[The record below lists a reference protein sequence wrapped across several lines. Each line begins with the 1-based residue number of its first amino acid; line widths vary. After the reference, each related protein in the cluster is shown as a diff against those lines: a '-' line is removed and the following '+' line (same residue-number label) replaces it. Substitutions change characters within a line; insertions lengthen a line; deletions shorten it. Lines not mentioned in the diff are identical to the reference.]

1 MYLQCT
7 VETKNQWRIAVEEH
21 YKGHIIVVVAEPDS
35 KSKWKPTC
43 RILDEESRKLVKDLE
58 WVLDYD
64 TQEQSERAGVLIAQK
79 WIDHQKTKVS

>member
-1 MYLQCT
+1 LKP
-7 VETKNQWRIAVEEH
+7 KNQWRIAVEEH

-35 KSKWKPTC
+35 KSKWKPTY
-43 RILDEESRKLVKDLE
+43 RILAEESRKLVKDLE

-64 TQEQSERAGVLIAQK
+64 TQEQAERAGVLIAQK